1 MVDLSSMAEIIMG
14 DLGCVCV
21 CVLWGHATRSS
32 LGGGGLLLHRQL
44 VAQAYQGH
52 RCSNRVGFMI

>member
-21 CVLWGHATRSS
+21 VGACYEVIF
-32 LGGGGLLLHRQL
+32 GGEGG
-44 VAQAYQGH
+44 
-52 RCSNRVGFMI
+52 CCCTDN